1 MEIVDLSYHFILEND
16 VKVNSLS
23 IVDLKDI
30 VETPDEIKVIGKI
43 LFDIITFKNEE
54 EKINKE
60 EDLLLIFSKRKY
72 PSSLDIALKDFDYVQ
87 EGNNLTIKVYFEVN
101 EKSVMVEKICSIEE
115 DELNFSLLDSLRRDK
130 PNLNL
135 NGEDIIIIDP
145 LIKEEDI
152 KIDNQ
157 KEEIQ
162 EVIVEPRNENI
173 TSKLEEKTVNENADK
188 TIFKEKYSS
197 SYLYYRLKRNETLDD
212 VMKKFN
218 VDKNELLKLNSI
230 NSFKENGLILIK
242 SNV

>member
-173 TSKLEEKTVNENADK
+173 TSKLEEKTVNENTDK

-197 SYLYYRLKRNETLDD
+197 SYLYYRLKRNETLED